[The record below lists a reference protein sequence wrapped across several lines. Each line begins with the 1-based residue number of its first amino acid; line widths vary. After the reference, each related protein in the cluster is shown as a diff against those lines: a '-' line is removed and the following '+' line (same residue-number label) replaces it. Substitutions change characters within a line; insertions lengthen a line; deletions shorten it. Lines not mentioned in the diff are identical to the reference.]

1 MTSRTVEPIGPNGTG
16 PPCALTLKV
25 AARPK
30 SLFDCMTFGE
40 KLLGS
45 SAAITWDQRGSE
57 LGATVTQQG
66 SGNAVEVTQS
76 GSGYDVS
83 ITQNGD
89 NNSLRITYS
98 GPSEGGGGFTVV
110 QNGGETRHAD

>member
-1 MTSRTVEPIGPNGTG
+1 M
-16 PPCALTLKV
+16 
-25 AARPK
+25 
-30 SLFDCMTFGE
+30 
-40 KLLGS
+40 
-45 SAAITWDQRGSE
+45 
-57 LGATVTQQG
+57 
-66 SGNAVEVTQS
+66 TQS

>member
-1 MTSRTVEPIGPNGTG
+1 MAGDLNTVQLTQDAQGNGNLQ
-16 PPCALTLKV
+16 AELKQQGDGN
-25 AARPK
+25 
-30 SLFDCMTFGE
+30 S
-40 KLLGS
+40 
-45 SAAITWDQRGSE
+45 ITWDQRGSE